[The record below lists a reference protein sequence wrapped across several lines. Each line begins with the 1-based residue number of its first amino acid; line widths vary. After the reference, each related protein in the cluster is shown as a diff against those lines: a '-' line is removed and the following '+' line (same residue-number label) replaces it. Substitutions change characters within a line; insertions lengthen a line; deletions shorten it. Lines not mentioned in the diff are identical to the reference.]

1 MVIAEPAK
9 AILDKQTLMAFA
21 TCSRQGVPN
30 VVYMLQYWW
39 LSEDELVVGDVFMH
53 ATRDNVRENGQVSFC
68 VWDEQT
74 DRSYKFKGRARYET
88 SGPAYELANGKL
100 HEKKPDQNFKGAV
113 VVTITE
119 VYDASR
125 GPNAG
130 KRIAGP

>member
-1 MVIAEPAK
+1 MVLPETAK

-21 TCSRQGVPN
+21 TCSKQGVPN

-39 LSEDELVVGDVFMH
+39 LGPDELVVGDVFMH
-53 ATRDNVRENGQVSFC
+53 ATRDNVLENERVSFC

-74 DRSYKFKGRARYET
+74 DRSYKFKGTARYET
-88 SGPAYELANGKL
+88 RGPAYDLANGNL
-100 HEKKPDQNFKGAV
+100 HKKKPDKNFKGV
-113 VVTITE
+113 VVVQITE

-130 KRIAGP
+130 TLITNA